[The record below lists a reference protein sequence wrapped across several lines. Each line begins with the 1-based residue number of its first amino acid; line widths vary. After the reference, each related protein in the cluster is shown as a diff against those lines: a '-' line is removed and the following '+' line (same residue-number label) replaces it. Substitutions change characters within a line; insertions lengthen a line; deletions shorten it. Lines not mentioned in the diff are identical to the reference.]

1 MKKITLDE
9 FCNLKFVSN
18 LEFSPNGKHLCFVV
32 SQADREGNKYSSCI
46 YTLKGKT
53 VRQLT
58 SGGMEGSFQF
68 LDEDTILF
76 PGNRDE
82 SKAPSI
88 ESRFY
93 RMSLS
98 GGEAVKAF
106 TLPIPVEKL
115 LPLPGGDFIV
125 VGSTFP
131 GFEDLYLGSRKRAEE
146 YLKFVKDNEDYEVV
160 DQMPWWWNGAGFT
173 RSAYSSLFYYS
184 ARKKSLRRLT
194 GENFAV
200 ADAKLNKDKTEV
212 WFIGSEVRQYL
223 PMDEGNDLYRL
234 KIADGTMECLVKNG
248 EHFSLQG
255 FEFGDSF
262 VLLMAC

>member
-58 SGGMEGSFQF
+58 SGGSFQF

-160 DQMPWWWNGAGFT
+160 DQIKYIFP
-173 RSAYSSLFYYS
+173 
-184 ARKKSLRRLT
+184 
-194 GENFAV
+194 
-200 ADAKLNKDKTEV
+200 
-212 WFIGSEVRQYL
+212 
-223 PMDEGNDLYRL
+223 
-234 KIADGTMECLVKNG
+234 
-248 EHFSLQG
+248 
-255 FEFGDSF
+255 
-262 VLLMAC
+262 

>member
-82 SKAPSI
+82 SKAPSVVLPH
-88 ESRFY
+88 ESKRRRSGEGVHPAHPRGEAAASARRRFY
-93 RMSLS
+93 R
-98 GGEAVKAF
+98 GGKH
-106 TLPIPVEKL
+106 
-115 LPLPGGDFIV
+115 LPGF
-125 VGSTFP
+125 
-131 GFEDLYLGSRKRAEE
+131 
-146 YLKFVKDNEDYEVV
+146 
-160 DQMPWWWNGAGFT
+160 
-173 RSAYSSLFYYS
+173 
-184 ARKKSLRRLT
+184 
-194 GENFAV
+194 
-200 ADAKLNKDKTEV
+200 
-212 WFIGSEVRQYL
+212 
-223 PMDEGNDLYRL
+223 
-234 KIADGTMECLVKNG
+234 
-248 EHFSLQG
+248 
-255 FEFGDSF
+255 
-262 VLLMAC
+262 